1 MNKVSLDI
9 NGKTASFEVTKKGR
23 LIISIPNGIKTTIIH
38 SNAGEP
44 GLIGPDIR
52 HDLDE
57 LSLEIVEKAFKKAF
71 NEPIYNKNQSPQ
83 KEKPIAETLQT
94 IKKLTKKA
102 YQK

>member
-1 MNKVSLDI
+1 M
-9 NGKTASFEVTKKGR
+9 
-23 LIISIPNGIKTTIIH
+23 IISIPKGVETTIIH
-38 SNAGEP
+38 SNAGHP

-57 LSLEIVEKAFKKAF
+57 ISLEIVEKSFKKAF
-71 NEPIYNKNQSPQ
+71 GELVYNEKQSPE

>member
-1 MNKVSLDI
+1 MNKVSLNI
-9 NGKTASFEVTKKGR
+9 NGKTVTFEVTEKGR
-23 LIISIPNGIKTTIIH
+23 LIVTIPNGVKTTIIH

-44 GLIGPDIR
+44 GLIGPDIS

-57 LSLEIVEKAFKKAF
+57 LSLEIVEKAFRKAF
-71 NEPIYNKNQSPQ
+71 DEPIYNKNHTPE
-83 KEKPIAETLQT
+83 KEKLIAETLQT